1 MLIMTKEIGNID
13 VLKTSNFQVQKF
25 RLQISFCRAPTHAD
39 IQYYVL
45 RYYLKFRSVLLLIIS

>member
-1 MLIMTKEIGNID
+1 MTKEIGNID

-45 RYYLKFRSVLLLIIS
+45 RYYFKFRSVLLLIIS